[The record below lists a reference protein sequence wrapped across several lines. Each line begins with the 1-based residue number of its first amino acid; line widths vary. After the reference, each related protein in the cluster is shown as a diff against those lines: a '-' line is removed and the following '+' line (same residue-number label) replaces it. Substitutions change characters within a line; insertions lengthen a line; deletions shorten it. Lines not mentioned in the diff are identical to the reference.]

1 MKSNLNVSI
10 LCLPLLIHHNIS
22 VSGQTMDW
30 LESWIGSMEQIA
42 NNQKRKEINN
52 NSLIENG
59 KSFLSCLVC
68 LYIDNSINLNQN
80 EMN

>member
-1 MKSNLNVSI
+1 
-10 LCLPLLIHHNIS
+10 
-22 VSGQTMDW
+22 
-30 LESWIGSMEQIA
+30 MEQIA